1 MIYKKNEEIEK
12 IIEQKEKT
20 YKSDIEKSESSIKE
34 KATKIINID
43 NIKIDIEYDGLYW
56 HSDKQKDRRRDNFVK
71 SKGYKILRVLG
82 NKKDEMP
89 TEKCLLESVEALLN
103 GRNYIEIVM

>member
-1 MIYKKNEEIEK
+1 MLKEHYKEYEIK
-12 IIEQKEKT
+12 INYPLST
-20 YKSDIEKSESSIKE
+20 LALDVFL
-34 KATKIINID
+34 NID